1 MTKAERAAEMSRVR
15 KLGVKRS
22 KTKARGLRQNALHEL
37 PPPCGSECTQDAHG
51 G

>member
-22 KTKARGLRQNALHEL
+22 KTKARGLRQNDQVSNPH
-37 PPPCGSECTQDAHG
+37 PDKTI
-51 G
+51 

>member
-22 KTKARGLRQNALHEL
+22 KTKARGLRQNAAGERQPAEPLK
-37 PPPCGSECTQDAHG
+37 P
-51 G
+51 